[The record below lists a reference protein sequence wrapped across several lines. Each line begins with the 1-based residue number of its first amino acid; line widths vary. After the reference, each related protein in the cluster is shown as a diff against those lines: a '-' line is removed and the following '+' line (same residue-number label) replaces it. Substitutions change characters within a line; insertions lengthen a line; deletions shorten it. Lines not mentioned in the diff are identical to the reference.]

1 MPGKAFFLSFEFMNI
16 YSQISANKTK
26 TWLIILLFIIFIT
39 TIVFVYGKASG
50 YGLSYAGIGLVISG
64 IMAFASYYYSDN
76 MILGMSGAKQIKK
89 NGNPM
94 LFRTVENLC
103 IGAGIPM
110 PKIYI
115 IEDSAINA
123 FATGRDPKHSV
134 VCVTTGILGRLNK
147 VELEGVIAHELSHVR
162 NYDIRLMAVV
172 VILVGLV
179 ALLAD
184 FFMRSLWYGGGRR
197 NRDDRSN
204 SQGIFLLIG
213 IVLAILSPL
222 IATLIQLAVSRKRE
236 FLADASGALLTRY
249 PEGLASALEKISKDK
264 EPLEAANNATAH
276 LYIANPFKGKIEGS
290 WFANLFNT
298 HPPIEERIKILR
310 SM

>member
-1 MPGKAFFLSFEFMNI
+1 MNI
-16 YSQISANKTK
+16 YSEINANKTK
-26 TWLIILLFIIFIT
+26 TWLIIFLFVIFIT
-39 TIVFVYGKASG
+39 TILFVYGRASG

-64 IMAFASYYYSDN
+64 LMSFASYYYSDK
-76 MILGMSGAKQIKK
+76 MILGMSNAKQIQKK
-89 NGNPM
+89 DHPT

-103 IGAGIPM
+103 IGAGVPL

-134 VCVTTGILGRLNK
+134 VCVTTGILERLNK
-147 VELEGVIAHELSHVR
+147 TELEGVLAHELSHVR
-162 NYDIRLMAVV
+162 NYDIRLMSIV

-197 NRDDRSN
+197 DRSDRGN
-204 SQGIFLLIG
+204 AQGIFLMIG
-213 IVLAILSPL
+213 IILAVLSPL
-222 IATLIQLAVSRKRE
+222 IATLIQLAISRKRE

-249 PEGLASALEKISKDK
+249 PEGLASALEKIAKDK

-276 LYIANPFKGKIEGS
+276 LYIANPFKGKISGS

-298 HPPIEERIKILR
+298 HPPIEERIRILR

>member
-1 MPGKAFFLSFEFMNI
+1 MNI
-16 YSQISANKTK
+16 YSQISANKRK
-26 TWLIILLFIIFIT
+26 TWLIVVLFILFIT
-39 TIVFVYGKASG
+39 TIVFIYGKASG
-50 YGLSYAGIGLVISG
+50 YGLSYVGIGLIFSG
-64 IMAFASYYYSDN
+64 IMGFSSYYYSDK
-76 MILGMSGAKQIKK
+76 MILGMSGAKQIVK
-89 NGNPM
+89 NNNPQ
-94 LFRTVENLC
+94 LFRIVENLC
-103 IGAGIPM
+103 IGAGVPM

-115 IEDSAINA
+115 INDSAINA

-134 VCVTTGILGRLNK
+134 VCVTTGILDRLNK

-162 NYDIRLMAVV
+162 NYDIRLMSIV

-184 FFMRSLWYGGGRR
+184 FFMRSLWYGGSKRER
-197 NRDDRSN
+197 SDRGN
-204 SQGIFLLIG
+204 AQGIFLLIG
-213 IVLAILSPL
+213 IILAVLSPL

-249 PEGLASALEKISKDK
+249 PEGLASALEKISQDK

-276 LYIANPFKGKIEGS
+276 LYIANPFKGKIMGS
-290 WFANLFNT
+290 WFSGLFDT

>member
-1 MPGKAFFLSFEFMNI
+1 MNI

-26 TWLIILLFIIFIT
+26 TWLIVVLFILFVTTVIFI
-39 TIVFVYGKASG
+39 YGKASG
-50 YGLSYAGIGLVISG
+50 YGLSYAGIGLIISG
-64 IMAFASYYYSDN
+64 IMGFSSYYYSDK
-76 MILGMSGAKQIKK
+76 MILGMSGAKQITKK
-89 NGNPM
+89 DNPQ

-115 IEDSAINA
+115 INDSAINA
-123 FATGRDPKHSV
+123 FATGRDPNHSV
-134 VCVTTGILGRLNK
+134 VCVTTGILDRLDK
-147 VELEGVIAHELSHVR
+147 VELEGVISHELSHVR
-162 NYDIRLMAVV
+162 NYDIRLMSIV

-197 NRDDRSN
+197 EKSDRGN
-204 SQGIFLLIG
+204 TQGIFLMIG
-213 IVLAILSPL
+213 IILAVLSPI

-249 PEGLASALEKISKDK
+249 PEGLASALEKIAQDK

-298 HPPIEERIKILR
+298 HPSIEERIKILR

>member
-1 MPGKAFFLSFEFMNI
+1 MNI
-16 YSQISANKTK
+16 YSQISANKQK
-26 TWLIILLFIIFIT
+26 TWLIIILFILFVTTAIFI
-39 TIVFVYGKASG
+39 YGKASG
-50 YGLSYAGIGLVISG
+50 YGLSYAGIGLIISG
-64 IMAFASYYYSDN
+64 IMGFSSYYYSDK
-76 MILGMSGAKQIKK
+76 MILGMSRAKQIQK
-89 NGNPM
+89 NDNPQ
-94 LFRTVENLC
+94 LFRIVENLC
-103 IGAGIPM
+103 IGAGIQM

-134 VCVTTGILGRLNK
+134 VCVTTGILDRLSK
-147 VELEGVIAHELSHVR
+147 IELEGVIAHELSHVR
-162 NYDIRLMAVV
+162 NYDIRLMAIV

-184 FFMRSLWYGGGRR
+184 FFMRSLWYGGGRKR
-197 NRDDRSN
+197 NN
-204 SQGIFLLIG
+204 TQGIFLLIG
-213 IVLAILSPL
+213 IIMAILSPL

-249 PEGLASALEKISKDK
+249 PEGLASALEKIAKDK

>member
-1 MPGKAFFLSFEFMNI
+1 MNI
-16 YSQISANKTK
+16 HSQISANRIK
-26 TWLIILLFIIFIT
+26 TWLIIVLFVVFIT
-39 TIVFVYGKASG
+39 TILYVYGKASG
-50 YGLSYAGIGLVISG
+50 YGLSYAGIGLIVSG
-64 IMAFASYYYSDN
+64 LMTFASYYYSDK
-76 MILGMSGAKQIKK
+76 MVLGMSGAKQIQKK
-89 NGNPM
+89 DNAQ

-115 IEDSAINA
+115 INDSAINA

-134 VCVTTGILGRLNK
+134 VCVTTGILDRLNK
-147 VELEGVIAHELSHVR
+147 AELEGVIAHELSHVR
-162 NYDIRLMAVV
+162 NYDIRLMSIV

-197 NRDDRSN
+197 ERSDRGN
-204 SQGIFLLIG
+204 AQGIFLMIG
-213 IVLAILSPL
+213 IAMAVLSPL

-249 PEGLASALEKISKDK
+249 PEGLASALEKIGRDK

-276 LYIANPFKGKIEGS
+276 LYISNPFKSKTSGH
-290 WFANLFNT
+290 WFTNLFNT

>member
-1 MPGKAFFLSFEFMNI
+1 MNI
-16 YSQISANKTK
+16 YSQISANKRK
-26 TWLIILLFIIFIT
+26 TWLIVVLFVLFIT
-39 TIVFVYGKASG
+39 TIVFIYGKASG
-50 YGLSYAGIGLVISG
+50 YGLSYAGIGLIISG
-64 IMAFASYYYSDN
+64 IIGLVSYYNSDK
-76 MILGMSGAKQIKK
+76 MVLGMSGAKQIAKSD
-89 NGNPM
+89 NPQ

-115 IEDSAINA
+115 IQDGAINA
-123 FATGRDPKHSV
+123 FATGRDPKHAV
-134 VCVTTGILGRLNK
+134 VCATTGILDRLNK
-147 VELEGVIAHELSHVR
+147 VELEGVIAHELSHIR
-162 NYDIRLMAVV
+162 NYDIRLMSIVS
-172 VILVGLV
+172 ILVGMI

-184 FFMRSLWYGGGRR
+184 FFTRSLWYGGGKRDR
-197 NRDDRSN
+197 NDRSN
-204 SQGIFLLIG
+204 AQGIFVLIG

-222 IATLIQLAVSRKRE
+222 IASLIQLAVSRKRE

-249 PEGLASALEKISKDK
+249 PEGLASALEKISQDR

-276 LYIANPFKGKIEGS
+276 LYIANPFKGKIDGS